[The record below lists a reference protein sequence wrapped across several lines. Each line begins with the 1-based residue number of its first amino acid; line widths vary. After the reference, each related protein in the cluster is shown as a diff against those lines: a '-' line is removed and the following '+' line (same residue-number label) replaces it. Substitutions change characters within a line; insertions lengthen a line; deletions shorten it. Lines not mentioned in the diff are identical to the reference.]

1 MKTFLLIALC
11 LIKQLI
17 MQNICNLS
25 FFVCA
30 CFSSVAK
37 NERFLSALF
46 FNTGRGLCWDYVT
59 LKPIGN
65 VTAALQKVTGS
76 MTYSSHPAFTLFKKK
91 KILLYYFLIR
101 TDSIHNNSQ

>member
-1 MKTFLLIALC
+1 
-11 LIKQLI
+11 
-17 MQNICNLS
+17 MQFIF

-30 CFSSVAK
+30 CFPSVAK
-37 NERFLSALF
+37 NERFLPALF

-76 MTYSSHPAFTLFKKK
+76 MTYSSHPEFTLFKKK
-91 KILLYYFLIR
+91 IILYYFLIR

>member
-30 CFSSVAK
+30 CFPSVAK
-37 NERFLSALF
+37 NERFLPSLF

-76 MTYSSHPAFTLFKKK
+76 MTYSSHPEFTLFKKK
-91 KILLYYFLIR
+91 NYIILFF
-101 TDSIHNNSQ
+101 N

>member
-1 MKTFLLIALC
+1 
-11 LIKQLI
+11 
-17 MQNICNLS
+17 MQFIF

-30 CFSSVAK
+30 CFPSVAK
-37 NERFLSALF
+37 NERFLPALF

-76 MTYSSHPAFTLFKKK
+76 MTYSSHPEFTLFLKKNYI
-91 KILLYYFLIR
+91 ILFF
-101 TDSIHNNSQ
+101 N